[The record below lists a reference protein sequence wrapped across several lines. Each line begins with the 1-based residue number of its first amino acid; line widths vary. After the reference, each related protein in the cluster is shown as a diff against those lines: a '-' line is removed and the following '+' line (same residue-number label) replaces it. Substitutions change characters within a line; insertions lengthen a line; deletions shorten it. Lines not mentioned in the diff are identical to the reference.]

1 MKKLLVFTDLDG
13 SLLDHDTYSW
23 AKAEPALRVLKEND
37 FPVVFTSSK
46 TATEILDLKKQTENY
61 YPFISEN
68 GAVAAI
74 PKNYFDISVKT
85 EDMRFE
91 SQLFGESYE
100 EIKKVLSDLHS
111 EFNFRGFSDMD
122 ADEVKEKTGLTYEQA
137 VNAKQREAS
146 EPILW
151 LDTKAAFDKFKV
163 MLFAN
168 GLTSTAGGRFIHIMS
183 NVSKGKTVDWLIQK
197 YREAEPETK
206 WYTVGIGDSFN
217 DIQMLEIVDCPI
229 FISNAKTR
237 LPDLSGIKNLKRP
250 QLAGPAGW
258 NQAIQGLIKKFHEE
272 FEL

>member
-1 MKKLLVFTDLDG
+1 MNKLLVFTDLDG
-13 SLLDHDTYSW
+13 SLLDHETYSW
-23 AKAEPALRVLKEND
+23 DKAEPALRVLEKNN

-46 TATEILDLKKQTENY
+46 TATEIINLKNEMQNH

-74 PKNYFDISVKT
+74 PENYFYMSDKTQDIK
-85 EDMRFE
+85 FE
-91 SQLFGESYE
+91 KHLFGKSY
-100 EIKKVLSDLHS
+100 KKINTVLNELHS
-111 EFNFRGFSDMD
+111 EFNFRGFSDMGT
-122 ADEVKEKTGLTYEQA
+122 DEVKDKTGLSYEQA
-137 VNAKQREAS
+137 ENAQQREAS

-151 LDTKAAFDKFKV
+151 LDTSAAFDKFKV

-197 YREAEPETK
+197 YREAEPQTE

-217 DIQMLEIVDCPI
+217 DISMLEVVDCPI

-250 QLAGPAGW
+250 QLSGPAGW
-258 NQAIQGLIKKFHEE
+258 NQAIQSLLKKFHEE
-272 FEL
+272 FKL

>member
-1 MKKLLVFTDLDG
+1 MNKLLVFTDLDG

-23 AKAEPALRVLKEND
+23 AKAEPALRILEENN
-37 FPVVFTSSK
+37 FPVIFTSSK
-46 TATEILDLKKQTENY
+46 TATEIIYLKEETENH
-61 YPFISEN
+61 YPYISEN

-74 PKNYFDISVKT
+74 PENYFDAPTKNREVK
-85 EDMRFE
+85 FE
-91 SQLFGESYE
+91 THLFGKNYE
-100 EIKKVLSDLHS
+100 EIISVLNDLHS
-111 EFNFRGFSDMD
+111 IFNFHGFSDMD
-122 ADEVKEKTGLTYEQA
+122 VNEVMKNTGLSYEQA
-137 VNAKQREAS
+137 LNAKQREAS

-151 LDTKAAFDKFKV
+151 LDTSSAFEKFKTY
-163 MLFAN
+163 LFAN

-183 NVSKGKTVDWLIQK
+183 NVSKGKTVHWLTQK
-197 YREAEPETK
+197 IREADPKNT

-250 QLAGPAGW
+250 QMSGPAGW
-258 NQAIQGLIKKFHEE
+258 NQAIQSLMKKFHEE